1 MSEDTEITVEEAPA
15 AETLEPKTPA
25 KPGGK
30 KSKAAAPEPE
40 QSVASSLKE
49 QLGGD
54 EAIQNAVD
62 ILTEKLMADPRI
74 NYFMFGVSR
83 ADQGD
88 KHKSFLT
95 VALRGEDEGEEA
107 ASLPDLRK
115 TFGDFLDKGFK
126 DRHFDLIFD
135 HLRDSL
141 KQMDITDELS
151 EAVIKASN
159 SIRQDLFSK

>member
-1 MSEDTEITVEEAPA
+1 MSEETEITVEEAPA
-15 AETLEPKTPA
+15 AETPKAKSPA
-25 KPGGK
+25 KAGGK
-30 KSKAAAPEPE
+30 KSKAAAPAPE
-40 QSVASSLKE
+40 KTVAASLKE

-62 ILTEKLMADPRI
+62 ILTEKLMADPRV
-74 NYFMFGVSR
+74 NYFLFGVSR

-95 VALRGEDEGEEA
+95 VALRGEGEETA
-107 ASLPDLRK
+107 DQPDLRK
-115 TFGDFLDKGFK
+115 TFADFLDKGFK
-126 DRHFDLIFD
+126 DD
-135 HLRDSL
+135 HLRDAL

-159 SIRQDLFSK
+159 GIRQSLFTK

>member
-15 AETLEPKTPA
+15 AETPEPKTPA
-25 KPGGK
+25 KAGGK
-30 KSKAAAPEPE
+30 KSKVAAPAPE
-40 QSVASSLKE
+40 QSVAASLKE

-74 NYFMFGVSR
+74 NYFLFGVSR

-95 VALRGEDEGEEA
+95 VALRGEDEEA
-107 ASLPDLRK
+107 AGLPDLRK
-115 TFGDFLDKGFK
+115 TFGDFLDKGFT
-126 DRHFDLIFD
+126 DRHFDLMFD

-141 KQMDITDELS
+141 KQMDIADELS
-151 EAVIKASN
+151 EAVINASN
-159 SIRQDLFSK
+159 SIRQGLFSK

>member
-1 MSEDTEITVEEAPA
+1 MSEETEITVEEAPA
-15 AETLEPKTPA
+15 AETPKAKSPA
-25 KPGGK
+25 KAGGK
-30 KSKAAAPEPE
+30 KSKAAEPAPE
-40 QSVASSLKE
+40 QTVAASLKE

-62 ILTEKLMADPRI
+62 ILTEKLMADPRV
-74 NYFMFGVSR
+74 NYFLFGVSR

-95 VALRGEDEGEEA
+95 VALRGEGEETA
-107 ASLPDLRK
+107 DQPDLRK
-115 TFGDFLDKGFK
+115 TFADFLDKGFK
-126 DRHFDLIFD
+126 DRHFDVLFD
-135 HLRDSL
+135 HLRDAL

-159 SIRQDLFSK
+159 GIRQSLFSK

>member
-15 AETLEPKTPA
+15 AETPEPKTPA
-25 KPGGK
+25 KAGGK
-30 KSKAAAPEPE
+30 KSKAAAPAPE
-40 QSVASSLKE
+40 QSVAASLKE

-74 NYFMFGVSR
+74 NYFLFGVSR

-95 VALRGEDEGEEA
+95 VALRGDNEEA
-107 ASLPDLRK
+107 ASLSDLRK

-141 KQMDITDELS
+141 KQMDIADELS

-159 SIRQDLFSK
+159 SIRQSLFNK

>member
-15 AETLEPKTPA
+15 AETPEPKTPVKA
-25 KPGGK
+25 GGK
-30 KSKAAAPEPE
+30 KSKTAAAAPE
-40 QSVASSLKE
+40 QSVAASLKE

-74 NYFMFGVSR
+74 NYFLFGVSR

-95 VALRGEDEGEEA
+95 VALRGDNEEA
-107 ASLPDLRK
+107 ASLPDLHK
-115 TFGDFLDKGFK
+115 TFADFLDKGFK
-126 DRHFDLIFD
+126 DRHFDLLFD

-141 KQMDITDELS
+141 KQMDIADELS

-159 SIRQDLFSK
+159 TIRHGLFSK

>member
-15 AETLEPKTPA
+15 AETPEPKTPA
-25 KPGGK
+25 KAGGK
-30 KSKAAAPEPE
+30 KSKAAAPAPE
-40 QSVASSLKE
+40 QSVAASLKE

-74 NYFMFGVSR
+74 NYFLFGVSR

-95 VALRGEDEGEEA
+95 VALRGEDEEA

-126 DRHFDLIFD
+126 DRHFDLLFD

-159 SIRQDLFSK
+159 SIRQSLFNK

>member
-15 AETLEPKTPA
+15 AETPEPKTPA
-25 KPGGK
+25 KAGGK
-30 KSKAAAPEPE
+30 KSKVAAPAPE
-40 QSVASSLKE
+40 QSVAASLKE

-74 NYFMFGVSR
+74 NYFLFGVSR

-95 VALRGEDEGEEA
+95 VALRGDNEEA
-107 ASLPDLRK
+107 ASLSDLRK

-126 DRHFDLIFD
+126 DRHFDLMFD

-141 KQMDITDELS
+141 RQMDIADELS

-159 SIRQDLFSK
+159 SIRQGLFSK

>member
-1 MSEDTEITVEEAPA
+1 MSEDTEISVEEAPA
-15 AETLEPKTPA
+15 AETPEPKTPA
-25 KPGGK
+25 KAGGK
-30 KSKAAAPEPE
+30 KSKAAAPE
-40 QSVASSLKE
+40 QSVAASLKE

-88 KHKSFLT
+88 KHKSFLA
-95 VALRGEDEGEEA
+95 VALRGESEDVEA

-159 SIRQDLFSK
+159 SIRQSLFNK

>member
-1 MSEDTEITVEEAPA
+1 MSEETEITVEEAPPA
-15 AETLEPKTPA
+15 KTPKSKTPA
-25 KPGGK
+25 RTGGK
-30 KSKAAAPEPE
+30 KSKAAVPAPE
-40 QSVASSLKE
+40 QSVAASLKE

-62 ILTEKLMADPRI
+62 ILTEKLMADPRV
-74 NYFMFGVSR
+74 NYFLFGVSR

-95 VALRGEDEGEEA
+95 VALRGEGEETA
-107 ASLPDLRK
+107 NLPDLRK
-115 TFGDFLDKGFK
+115 TFAEFLDKGFK

-141 KQMDITDELS
+141 RQMNITDELS

-159 SIRQDLFSK
+159 SIRQGLFSK

>member
-1 MSEDTEITVEEAPA
+1 MSEETEVTVEEAPA
-15 AETLEPKTPA
+15 AEAPEPKTPA
-25 KPGGK
+25 KAGGK
-30 KSKAAAPEPE
+30 KSKVAASAPE
-40 QSVASSLKE
+40 QSVAASLKE

-74 NYFMFGVSR
+74 NYFLFGVSR

-95 VALRGEDEGEEA
+95 VALRGEGEEA
-107 ASLPDLRK
+107 DSLPDVRK

-126 DRHFDLIFD
+126 DRHFDLMFD

-141 KQMDITDELS
+141 KQMDIADELS

-159 SIRQDLFSK
+159 SIRQSLFIK

>member
-15 AETLEPKTPA
+15 AETPEQKTA
-25 KPGGK
+25 VNAGGK
-30 KSKAAAPEPE
+30 KSKAAAPAPE
-40 QSVASSLKE
+40 QSVAASLKE

-74 NYFMFGVSR
+74 NYFLFGVSR

-95 VALRGEDEGEEA
+95 VALRGEDEEA
-107 ASLPDLRK
+107 ASLSDLRK

-126 DRHFDLIFD
+126 DRHFDLMFD

-141 KQMDITDELS
+141 KQMDIADELS
-151 EAVIKASN
+151 EAVINASN
-159 SIRQDLFSK
+159 SIRQGLFSK

>member
-1 MSEDTEITVEEAPA
+1 MSEETEITVEEAPA
-15 AETLEPKTPA
+15 AETPEQKTSA
-25 KPGGK
+25 KAGGK
-30 KSKAAAPEPE
+30 KSKAAAPAPE
-40 QSVASSLKE
+40 QSAAVSLKE

-74 NYFMFGVSR
+74 NYFLFGVSR

-95 VALRGEDEGEEA
+95 VALRGEDEDEEA

-126 DRHFDLIFD
+126 DRHFDLMFD

-141 KQMDITDELS
+141 KQMDIPDELS

-159 SIRQDLFSK
+159 SIRQSLFGK

>member
-15 AETLEPKTPA
+15 AETPEPKTPA
-25 KPGGK
+25 KAGGK
-30 KSKAAAPEPE
+30 KSKVAAPAPE
-40 QSVASSLKE
+40 QSVAASLKE

-74 NYFMFGVSR
+74 NYFLFGVSR

-95 VALRGEDEGEEA
+95 VALRGESEDEEA
-107 ASLPDLRK
+107 ASLSDLRK

-126 DRHFDLIFD
+126 DRHFDLLFD